1 MKTTKTRTPS
11 ASFFVFS
18 VLKSEKRYLPVSIK
32 GYLSSLSF
40 YSIHLSLSRSFIML
54 LLNFTHLAVA
64 VLAFFVSKQD
74 TTRQLLLGKGR
85 RGNAQ
90 QQQQKQLGASSPKE
104 ESSTTAEHPSV
115 APESSAAVLAS
126 TSTDASSSESTS
138 SILRTTASLQLPAAD
153 AIAQGAIHA
162 AQTAFQAIQPITV
175 TVLDAHGHV
184 LVQKRMD
191 ACPPGV
197 YPQLSCAK
205 AKTCIHLQTSSR
217 QFRQKYLV
225 QTTATTTTH
234 NQDENDPSSMLSLS
248 PQPAQFT
255 QAATMVSA
263 VGHGELIPIAGGI
276 LIVDNETGQI
286 VGAVGVSGAAADEDE
301 YCALAGVEAV
311 NALTRAT
318 ATTSR
323 SNDPHPALLRTIPAQ
338 HSCQTVVS
346 ARPTATVVM

>member
-1 MKTTKTRTPS
+1 M
-11 ASFFVFS
+11 
-18 VLKSEKRYLPVSIK
+18 
-32 GYLSSLSF
+32 
-40 YSIHLSLSRSFIML
+40 ML

-90 QQQQKQLGASSPKE
+90 QQQQQKQIESSKE
-104 ESSTTAEHPSV
+104 ESSTAHHSV
-115 APESSAAVLAS
+115 SPGTSAAVLS
-126 TSTDASSSESTS
+126 TSTDASSASSESTTS
-138 SILRTTASLQLPAAD
+138 SLLRTSASLQLPAAD

-162 AQTAFQAIQPITV
+162 AQTAFDGPKPITV
-175 TVLDAHGHV
+175 TVLDAYGHV

-191 ACPPGV
+191 GCPPGV

-217 QFRQKYLV
+217 QFRQKYL
-225 QTTATTTTH
+225 QSTSRTTTH
-234 NQDENDPSSMLSLS
+234 NPNENDPSALLVS

-276 LIVDNETGQI
+276 VILDSETGQV

-323 SNDPHPALLRTIPAQ
+323 SNDPHPSLLRTIPAQ

>member
-1 MKTTKTRTPS
+1 M
-11 ASFFVFS
+11 
-18 VLKSEKRYLPVSIK
+18 
-32 GYLSSLSF
+32 
-40 YSIHLSLSRSFIML
+40 ML

-74 TTRQLLLGKGR
+74 TTRQLLLGRRTR

-90 QQQQKQLGASSPKE
+90 QQQQQKQIESSKE
-104 ESSTTAEHPSV
+104 ESSTAHHSV
-115 APESSAAVLAS
+115 SPGTSAAVLS
-126 TSTDASSSESTS
+126 TSTDASSASSESTTS
-138 SILRTTASLQLPAAD
+138 SLLRTSASLQLPAAD

-318 ATTSR
+318 TTATD
-323 SNDPHPALLRTIPAQ
+323 NHPSLLLRTIPAQ